1 MLLSLEQAA
10 ERLQELRPRRKWW
23 RRWAR
28 RSAVAVLLRDGSR
41 GLEAL
46 MIRRAERAGD
56 RWSGHM
62 AFPGGVKASSDRN
75 TLAAAARE
83 THEEI
88 GLQVEKH
95 ASLHGRLSD
104 VGTVPHLGQRRPM
117 VVTPYVFGLHS
128 LPPLRLNEEV
138 ADVLW
143 VPLTFIADHGNRER
157 MVWCDLELPCYFF
170 EGQRIWGLSLMML
183 DELVEQ
189 LRAPEAAGQLA
200 EKGL

>member
-1 MLLSLEQAA
+1 MLVSLEQTAG
-10 ERLQELRPRRKWW
+10 RLQELRPRRKWW

-28 RSAVAVLLRDGSR
+28 RSAVALVLRDDGA

-46 MIRRAERAGD
+46 MIRRAEREGD

-62 AFPGGVKASSDRN
+62 AFPGGVKAASDRN

-88 GLQVEKH
+88 GLRLTDH
-95 ASLHGRLSD
+95 ALLHGRLSD
-104 VGTVPHLGQRRPM
+104 VGTVPHLGQRRPR

-128 LPPLRLNEEV
+128 LPPLSLNHEV

-143 VPLTFIADHGNRER
+143 VPLAFIADHGNRER
-157 MVWCDLELPCYFF
+157 MAWRNFDLPCYFY

-183 DELVEQ
+183 DELTEQ
-189 LRAPEAAGQLA
+189 LRAPAAIAGQP
-200 EKGL
+200 G